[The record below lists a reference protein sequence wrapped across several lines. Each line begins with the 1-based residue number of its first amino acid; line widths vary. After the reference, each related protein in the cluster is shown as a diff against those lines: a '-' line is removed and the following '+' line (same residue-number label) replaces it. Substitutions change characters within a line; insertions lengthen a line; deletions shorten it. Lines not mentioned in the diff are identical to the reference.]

1 MKVLITGGAGYKGCV
16 LSERLLADGHEVT
29 IFDIFLWGVR
39 PILHILD
46 HPKLTIVRG
55 DVQDEKLYGTLI
67 DSADVVINLA
77 GIVGFPA
84 CRRQPLLA
92 QKINCDSVKFL
103 ASKLRPNQQL
113 IQASTGS
120 VYGKL
125 DDICRESSTTNPLT
139 EYGVTKLDAEKYVLD
154 AGGVCLRFAT
164 AYGLTTC
171 PRFDLLPNFFVW
183 KAITDGYVVA
193 YETESMRTLI
203 DVRDM
208 ASAYILTIAN
218 FSDLSGGIFNTGH
231 ESLNVTKRQVLD
243 AVAELVPS
251 FEIVDMSIGSDPDQ
265 RDYEVDYSLL
275 REATG
280 FEPKFSLMQSLRGV
294 KLAASLLSSATHN
307 EWRV

>member
-16 LSERLLADGHEVT
+16 LSERLLAEGHEVT
-29 IFDIFLWGVR
+29 ILDIFIWGVR

-46 HPKLTIVRG
+46 HPRLTVVKG
-55 DVQDEKLYGTLI
+55 DVQNEEIYGPLI
-67 DSADVVINLA
+67 ESADAVINLA

-84 CRRQPLLA
+84 CRRQPRLA
-92 QKINCDSVKFL
+92 QKVNCDSVKFL
-103 ASKLRPNQQL
+103 TSKLSPNQML

-125 DDICRESSTTNPLT
+125 DDICRENSTTNPLT
-139 EYGVTKLDAEKYVLD
+139 EYGVTKLDAEKHVLD

-183 KAITDGYVVA
+183 KAITDGYIVA
-193 YETESMRTLI
+193 YETEAMRTLI

-208 ASAYILTIAN
+208 ASAYSLTLAN
-218 FSDLSGGIFNTGH
+218 YSDLSGGIFNTGH

-243 AVAELVPS
+243 AVVELIPS
-251 FEIVDMSIGSDPDQ
+251 FEVVDQSIGSDPDQ
-265 RDYEVDYSLL
+265 RDYEVDYSMF

-280 FEPKFSLMQSLRGV
+280 FKPEYSLMQSLRGV
-294 KLAASLLSSATHN
+294 KIAASLLSSATHN